1 MIYDMIVIYSVDSNG
16 LLKKQYFIIYCIPHP
31 PNDIPTFFILKLY
44 FPANENL

>member
-1 MIYDMIVIYSVDSNG
+1 MIVIYSVDSNG
-16 LLKKQYFIIYCIPHP
+16 LLKITLFYHILYPSP